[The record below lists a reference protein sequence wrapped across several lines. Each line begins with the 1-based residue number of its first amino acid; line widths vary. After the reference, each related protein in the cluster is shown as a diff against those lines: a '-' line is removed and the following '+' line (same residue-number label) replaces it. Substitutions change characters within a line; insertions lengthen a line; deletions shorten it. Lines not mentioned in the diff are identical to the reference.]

1 MGKSDTA
8 SVYSGRS
15 SLRSNVTASTNCH
28 MPGKRKSLANKAL
41 IYLAG
46 GNPMRHSHLRKD
58 EMEDSTG
65 HKKIAWY
72 FVDYAGCT
80 YYEAFEYEDNESQ
93 YSSKS
98 RKSKSKHRRH
108 RSSSRESFSK
118 PRSRRDPD
126 EGASMY
132 SSSDSD
138 EESEPDYDNEVP
150 QFMPPPQHFPGHH
163 QFPPQGP
170 PPGFGPQMHPGFGG
184 MPPPPPPPP
193 PQEAGGTPDFFVI
206 K

>member
-1 MGKSDTA
+1 MGKSDTS

-15 SLRSNVTASTNCH
+15 SVRSNVTASTNCH

-46 GNPMRHSHLRKD
+46 GNPTRHSHLRKD

-65 HKKIAWY
+65 HKKIVWY
-72 FVDYAGCT
+72 FVDYASYG
-80 YYEAFEYEDNESQ
+80 YYEAFEYDDNESS

-98 RKSKSKHRRH
+98 RKSKSSKSRRH
-108 RSSSRESFSK
+108 RSSSRESFVK
-118 PRSRRDPD
+118 PRGRQDPD
-126 EGASMY
+126 EEGSIY

-138 EESEPDYDNEVP
+138 EESESDFDNGP
-150 QFMPPPQHFPGHH
+150 QFMPPPPQHFPGHH

-170 PPGFGPQMHPGFGG
+170 PPGFGGPQMHPGFGP
-184 MPPPPPPPP
+184 MPPPPPP
-193 PQEAGGTPDFFVI
+193 QQDSGTPEFFVI